1 MRFPDP
7 TRFVSFLVRL
17 GWATARVANPDP
29 LHTPGRVFFLRG
41 QGIIFSR
48 GFGMMCAELRRRGIW
63 AEDLRCRG
71 ETWAVR
77 EIVADHRSGRC
88 RGPVVFVGHSC
99 GGRSALFA
107 AEALRD
113 AGIDVRLLVCLDVT
127 LPLPVPANVCCAINL
142 RRTRRRLYPAMAL
155 TAAPGAAVII
165 DNIDLDSADSPID
178 PRGICHLNITSR
190 PRIREFVIARIQ
202 EALRWREPAR
212 LFRRNKPGG
221 SLAKCPSPAQS
232 K

>member
-7 TRFVSFLVRL
+7 TRFVPFLVRL

-29 LHTPGRVFFLRG
+29 LRAPGRVFFFRG

-71 ETWAVR
+71 ETWAIR
-77 EIVADHRSGRC
+77 EILADHRSGRW

-99 GGRSALFA
+99 GGRSTLFA
-107 AEALRD
+107 AEALRE
-113 AGIDVRLLVCLDVT
+113 AGIEVPLLVCIDVT
-127 LPLPVPANVCCAINL
+127 LPLPVPANVRRAINL

-155 TAAPGAAVII
+155 TGTPGASTVIE
-165 DNIDLDSADSPID
+165 NIDLDAPDSPIA
-178 PRGICHLNITSR
+178 PRWICHMNITSR
-190 PRIREFVIARIQ
+190 PRVRAFVIGSIVEAIQ
-202 EALRWREPAR
+202 A
-212 LFRRNKPGG
+212 
-221 SLAKCPSPAQS
+221 
-232 K
+232 